1 MFTVTPA
8 ALLSDCVPEQ
18 ATPAAAESRYELV
31 DGQLGDEPL
40 PAAAT
45 LSQLLTVRAQRLGD
59 GAQPPYVALT
69 VRHKTGQGARRSR
82 YSVSLTCMAPGELT
96 ILHVL

>member
-1 MFTVTPA
+1 MPEPPA
-8 ALLSDCVPEQ
+8 
-18 ATPAAAESRYELV
+18 PAAAESRYELV
-31 DGQLGDEPL
+31 DGQLGEEPL

-69 VRHKTGQGARRSR
+69 VRHKASQGESR
-82 YSVSLTCMAPGELT
+82 CRCNMSLSCIALGELSA
-96 ILHVL
+96 LLVL

>member
-1 MFTVTPA
+1 MPNAGCMFNKATTAVFA
-8 ALLSDCVPEQ
+8 DCVPEQ

-69 VRHKTGQGARRSR
+69 VRHKTGQGARR
-82 YSVSLTCMAPGELT
+82 C
-96 ILHVL
+96 